1 MGSESFRTI
10 RLRQTS
16 VRLETSRRVVD
27 FRQYPMVVL
36 SKVDNTGTSETT
48 MAREQSDLLRG
59 TLDLLILRS
68 LAGASM
74 HGWALSQSIQ
84 HQSENLLRVGQG
96 SLYPALQRLEQ
107 QGWIESEWRT
117 TDQNRPAKYY
127 TLTASGRRALTTET
141 KNWRQYV
148 RAVDL
153 ILGGS

>member
-1 MGSESFRTI
+1 
-10 RLRQTS
+10 
-16 VRLETSRRVVD
+16 
-27 FRQYPMVVL
+27 
-36 SKVDNTGTSETT
+36 

-59 TLDLLILRS
+59 TLDLLILHT
-68 LAGASM
+68 LYAAPL

-84 HQSENLLRVGQG
+84 QQSENLLRVGQG

-127 TLTASGRRALTTET
+127 TLTASGRRALTAET
-141 KNWRQYV
+141 KSWRQYV

-153 ILGGS
+153 ILEGA